1 MGNVISI
8 KDSLKLITEEVANRS
23 NAIVLKLDGLIDTYN
38 SSDLQKEVLNTISS
52 YTEIIFDYKHF
63 SKCNPLHIF

>member
-38 SSDLQKEVLNTISS
+38 SSDLQ
-52 YTEIIFDYKHF
+52 
-63 SKCNPLHIF
+63 